1 MLLRKKCYCYCLFF
15 VFFGY
20 FWLYCTSLAIYLHLL
35 AYILVKRQQLHTLRS
50 VCSQDNWDD
59 DEEDEEKKTDV
70 KKAGLY
76 SSTACLS
83 LMDYT

>member
-1 MLLRKKCYCYCLFF
+1 MLLRKKCYCLFF